1 MQINDWNK
9 KGQIYFQDYC
19 FIKGDEYA
27 LVQVREPD
35 RPAVLGEGAT
45 QEGAAAEVELDGYN
59 VTLIITQDP
68 ARSLDLDN
76 ELLKL
81 KFFVVLTRLRDFHPK
96 RTLEKKF
103 GDFRSGSTS
112 HQSHSGGQR
121 TQRAIQW
128 AVHQMLV

>member
-9 KGQIYFQDYC
+9 KGQISFQDYC

-27 LVQVREPD
+27 LVQIREPD

-45 QEGAAAEVELDGYN
+45 QEGVAAEVELDGYN

-112 HQSHSGGQR
+112 HQSHAGGQCM
-121 TQRAIQW
+121 QLAIQW